1 MTTTPMC
8 ARAVAPPMQKLRRAI
23 VPGALLCAVMGGC
36 SGDNA
41 FDPGKLEFDEAR
53 PELAEPGGNPG
64 AYTGDNPIVLEAQS
78 KLFDGFALHSE
89 VIYPTCGPINGVC
102 HHAKEYPALHTPANF
117 LGAIGAPC
125 NVQPGSYVSVFDR
138 CERPGDRF
146 NLGDQLSDVEV
157 AYIEYIPGERE
168 DYDSAPKADSPGL
181 HIYLAGEVRGDRNEF
196 SGTGQFVRTFV
207 NAEGDVQELPFF
219 SYDSHYWV
227 VDPTGYAFG
236 DEKGAHLMADVHDY
250 QTQRIEAL
258 LEVGLVQGDHN
269 RNGVLGARLESSHI
283 ALIKPGY
290 PEESYLVA
298 RMFGTMGSDLI
309 PGSRMPLA
317 NEPLTNS
324 EMLALFCFIEKLPQ
338 DGSAVDLHA
347 PIDYAGCSYSAQPE
361 VLERLGAGVTWV
373 GRVSRILAFN
383 CGGCHGGAAPM
394 AGLNLKDGDVY
405 ARLMQMSS
413 QNPDLKLVESAQPD
427 LSYLWLKLNGD
438 PSIMGSP
445 MPLDPLNGTRRL
457 TTQELADIKSWI
469 EEGALMNGGDTT
481 PDAGMSVDAG
491 PNPGMDAAVDSG
503 PDGADAGN

>member
-1 MTTTPMC
+1 MTTT
-8 ARAVAPPMQKLRRAI
+8 LHRAI
-23 VPGALLCAVMGGC
+23 LLCSVSCALAVGC
-36 SGDNA
+36 SGSDD
-41 FDPGKLEFDEAR
+41 FDPGKLRFDEAR
-53 PELAEPGGNPG
+53 PELAEPGRSPG
-64 AYTGDNPIVLEAQS
+64 SYSGDNAIVLEAQS

-117 LGAIGAPC
+117 LGAIDAPC

-138 CERPGDRF
+138 CERPGDRLDF
-146 NLGDQLSDVEV
+146 GDAIPEIEI
-157 AYIEYIPGERE
+157 AYIEYIPGERD
-168 DYDSAPKADSPGL
+168 DYDSAPQADSPGL
-181 HIYLAGEVRGDRNEF
+181 HIYLAGEVRGDRTEF
-196 SGTGQFVRTFV
+196 YGGAEFVRTFV
-207 NAEGDVQELPFF
+207 NAEGDVQDLPFF

-227 VDPTGYAFG
+227 VDPGGYVYG
-236 DEKGAHLMADVHDY
+236 EEQGAHLMADVRDY

-258 LEVGLVQGDHN
+258 LEVGLVQGDFN
-269 RNGVLGARLESSHI
+269 RNGVLGARLEQSHI

-290 PEESYLVA
+290 PEESYLVG

-317 NEPLTNS
+317 NEPLSNA

-338 DGSAVDLHA
+338 DGSPVDLHT
-347 PIDYAGCSYSAQPE
+347 PIDYEGCSYSAQPE

-383 CGGCHGGAAPM
+383 CGGCHGGSAPQ

-405 ARLMQMSS
+405 SRLMQPSA

-427 LSYLWLKLNGD
+427 LSYLWLKVNGD
-438 PSIMGSP
+438 PSIVGAP

-457 TTQELADIKSWI
+457 TTQELADLKSWI
-469 EEGALMNGGDTT
+469 EEGALMNGGDTM
-481 PDAGMSVDAG
+481 PDAGMSMDAGLDAG
-491 PNPGMDAAVDSG
+491 PDAGQDAG
-503 PDGADAGN
+503 PDDSDAGN